1 MFCFKVAS
9 EVTLQSKCDSKYCIC
24 VWILLCVSYPVA
36 LLAGRWVQKFCTA
49 HFEYARQQ

>member
-24 VWILLCVSYPVA
+24 VWILVCVSYPVA
-36 LLAGRWVQKFCTA
+36 LLAGSWVQKFSTA
-49 HFEYARQQ
+49 HSEYAREQ